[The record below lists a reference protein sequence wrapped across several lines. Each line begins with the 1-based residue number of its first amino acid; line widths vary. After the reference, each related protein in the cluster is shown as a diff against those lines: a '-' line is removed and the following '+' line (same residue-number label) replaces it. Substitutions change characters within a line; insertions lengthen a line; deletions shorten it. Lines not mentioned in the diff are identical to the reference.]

1 MSQTTMT
8 VRLSGELS
16 EFVATNVGENGLYD
30 NISEYVRNLIRDDKA
45 RAEQLAF
52 DRLKAELDL
61 AFSAPDKAYK
71 SISAAD
77 IIARNQP

>member
-30 NISEYVRNLIRDDKA
+30 NISEYVRNLIRDDKK
-45 RAEQLAF
+45 RIEQQAF
-52 DRLKAELDL
+52 NHLKLELEL
-61 AFSAPDKAYK
+61 AFSTPDKTYK
-71 SISAAD
+71 PISAAD